1 MPEPDIL
8 ADDYEDLVRMERELH
23 ERGWQPV
30 MMRDEL
36 TGQPFTRWFP
46 PTRDAP
52 INPDHIE
59 PLNAENGVEQQ

>member
-1 MPEPDIL
+1 
-8 ADDYEDLVRMERELH
+8 MERELH